1 LLSTAVALIYFPT
14 RSVKASFLLMSLTA
28 FAVVCII
35 DDSYSDWSLNVVLD
49 CISFMVKDVEHFSVC
64 LLAVVLLL
72 RIVCSVHLPIFS
84 VGCWFFERLVVWVPF
99 IFWLLMPS

>member
-1 LLSTAVALIYFPT
+1 
-14 RSVKASFLLMSLTA
+14 
-28 FAVVCII
+28 
-35 DDSYSDWSLNVVLD
+35 LD

-84 VGCWFFERLVVWVPF
+84 VGC
-99 IFWLLMPS
+99 